1 MLSFIQAMLCD
12 FWAEGINEED
22 RVELHFLVK
31 HNISRRYWWGEL
43 YFSWA
48 NGVKN
53 WKTKIFFHRFLFVN
67 FRCTRV
73 RRRQTAHGK
82 VDGCEWYKIKLNL
95 LCLMQAAH
103 LIFHVFIIDHTF
115 TWSLP
120 FLLVR
125 LFVMLSLLAL
135 TCFKV
140 IYSRVKWENCEQ
152 RSLLMCFLFCFL
164 TSWTKTGITSSES
177 AGYFLLG
184 AQLWVFV
191 LTVPMPL
198 VNVL

>member
-1 MLSFIQAMLCD
+1 M
-12 FWAEGINEED
+12 
-22 RVELHFLVK
+22 
-31 HNISRRYWWGEL
+31 
-43 YFSWA
+43 
-48 NGVKN
+48 
-53 WKTKIFFHRFLFVN
+53 N

-95 LCLMQAAH
+95 LCLMQAAQ

-125 LFVMLSLLAL
+125 LFVMLSLLVPL

-152 RSLLMCFLFCFL
+152 RSLLMCFLFCFFDFMDKNRYYIL
-164 TSWTKTGITSSES
+164 WICWIFSSRCTTMGLCINCTHAPRKCALRYCDIFVCTLMTGLHAIKIPIFWLHEI
-177 AGYFLLG
+177 
-184 AQLWVFV
+184 
-191 LTVPMPL
+191 PL
-198 VNVL
+198 